1 MEDGSMTQPIADG
14 ITTSRRGLARAAL
27 VAGSGLALAGV
38 GTTTRLSGPA
48 AAAAQDAA
56 TPVAG
61 ELGRAGMPAWFF
73 AIVAYQDPYP
83 GVVQQPEEPP
93 PGTRY
98 VAAEVVI
105 DNAADQPLAFSPGDV
120 TVRSADGL
128 AYRGGSAYGAEPFIG
143 PRNLNGGER
152 SRGWIWFVVA
162 ADATLVE
169 MAYVPEPPQMRLPIP
184 GSA

>member
-1 MEDGSMTQPIADG
+1 MAQPIADGIG
-14 ITTSRRGLARAAL
+14 ITTSRRGLARAAV

-38 GTTTRLSGPA
+38 GSVARLTGPA
-48 AAAAQDAA
+48 AVSAQDAG
-56 TPVAG
+56 TPEAG

-73 AIVAYQDPYP
+73 AVVVYQDPYP
-83 GVVQQPEEPP
+83 GVVQQPAEPP
-93 PGTRY
+93 PGSRY

-120 TVRSADGL
+120 TVRSADGV

-152 SRGWIWFVVA
+152 SRGWIWFTVA
-162 ADATLVE
+162 AEAALVE
-169 MAYVPEPPQMRLPIP
+169 IAYVPEAPRLRLPLP
-184 GSA
+184 FGS